1 MQPMTRFWHL
11 CLESY
16 ALVIFVTS
24 GSNKFPNFGLLSSK
38 ESVMNTVNIKEEL
51 IKNRS
56 RRLAEAPDAL
66 IDQALNL
73 IDDAYFRERQVVER
87 IKGEKRSEQE
97 FSWAS
102 LDPDRLY
109 ALDDIRSTCIQ
120 YRLRFLD
127 SAKFKGEIPYEAVL
141 EIRRLEK
148 QVGAELSDFAIMA
161 PDARF
166 KLEDCDKDPVLFV
179 KLSNNY
185 YYYIHQWGN
194 DMAWYRKMMVW
205 PLRSFATLGASIAM
219 VSLLLSFLVPTELLL
234 GESAAQSG
242 FARMALF
249 FWFLVSIT
257 SIVTYVGF
265 AFFKNVTANQ
275 WNSPFYKQEF

>member
-1 MQPMTRFWHL
+1 
-11 CLESY
+11 
-16 ALVIFVTS
+16 
-24 GSNKFPNFGLLSSK
+24 
-38 ESVMNTVNIKEEL
+38 MNTVNIKEEM
-51 IKNRS
+51 IKNRA
-56 RRLAEAPDAL
+56 RRLAESPDAL
-66 IDQALNL
+66 VDQALNL
-73 IDDAYFRERQVVER
+73 INDAYFRERQIAKRV
-87 IKGEKRSEQE
+87 KGDLRSPQE
-97 FSWAS
+97 FSWAK
-102 LDPDRLY
+102 LDTHRLY
-109 ALDDIRSTCIQ
+109 SMDDIRSTCIQ

-127 SAKFKGEIPYEAVL
+127 SAKFKGEIPYEAIL

-148 QVGAELSDFAIMA
+148 EIGAELSEFAIMA

-166 KLEDCDKDPVLFV
+166 KLEDCDKDPVLFL

-194 DMAWYRKMMVW
+194 DMAWHRKLMVW
-205 PLRSFATLGASIAM
+205 PLRSFTTLGISIAT

-234 GESAAQSG
+234 GESVAQSG
-242 FARMALF
+242 FARIALF

-257 SIVTYVGF
+257 SVVTYIGF

>member
-1 MQPMTRFWHL
+1 MPSIEDFG
-11 CLESY
+11 E
-16 ALVIFVTS
+16 
-24 GSNKFPNFGLLSSK
+24 FPNFEEQQVSELGVSSSK
-38 ESVMNTVNIKEEL
+38 HIPMNTVNVKDEL

-56 RRLAEAPDAL
+56 RRLAEAPDS
-66 IDQALNL
+66 IVDQALNV
-73 IDDAYFRERQVVER
+73 INEAYFREHQIVHRV
-87 IKGEKRSEQE
+87 KGEQRIAQE
-97 FSWAS
+97 FSWAN
-102 LDPDRLY
+102 LDTDRLY
-109 ALDDIRSTCIQ
+109 SIEDIRTTCLQ

-127 SAKFKGEIPYEAVL
+127 SAKFKGEIPYEAIL

-148 QVGAELSDFAIMA
+148 EVGAELSDFAIMA

-166 KLEDCDKDPVLFV
+166 KLEDCDKDPVLFL

-194 DMAWYRKMMVW
+194 DMAWYRKLLVW
-205 PLRSFATLGASIAM
+205 QLRSFTTLGISIASL
-219 VSLLLSFLVPTELLL
+219 SLLLAFIVPTELLL
-234 GESAAQSG
+234 GDSAAQSG
-242 FARMALF
+242 FARLALF

-257 SIVTYVGF
+257 SVVTYVGF